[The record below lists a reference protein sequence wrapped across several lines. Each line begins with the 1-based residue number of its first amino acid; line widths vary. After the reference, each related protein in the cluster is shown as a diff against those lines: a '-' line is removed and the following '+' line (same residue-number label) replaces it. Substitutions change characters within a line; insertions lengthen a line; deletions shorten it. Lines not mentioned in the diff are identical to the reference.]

1 MKLFNHPLIY
11 LLIFLLPGLHAFAQ
25 DSASVTHTRA
35 GSNADFPKDSS
46 AWEGYLRR
54 NIDTMVPVRNKA
66 KKGVYTIVVKFITTK
81 DGTVSDVVAVTNYGY
96 GMEAEVMRV
105 IKKSPSWMPAQQNSR
120 PVFEYHT
127 VSFTFI
133 VPKKKGLFGRRRN

>member
-1 MKLFNHPLIY
+1 MKLFSHPLIS
-11 LLIFLLPGLHAFAQ
+11 LLILLMPGPHALAQ
-25 DSASVTHTRA
+25 DSASVTHTGA
-35 GSNADFPKDSS
+35 GSNTGFPKDSS
-46 AWEGYLRR
+46 AWESYLRK

-66 KKGVYTIVVKFITTK
+66 KKGTYIVVVRFIITK

-105 IKKSPSWMPAQQNSR
+105 IKKYSRWGWMPAQQDSK

-127 VSFTFI
+127 ISFTFV
-133 VPKKKGLFGRRRN
+133 VPKKRFLR

>member
-1 MKLFNHPLIY
+1 MKLFSHPLIY
-11 LLIFLLPGLHAFAQ
+11 FLILLMPGLHAFAQ
-25 DSASVTHTRA
+25 DSTSVTHTRT
-35 GSNADFPKDSS
+35 GSNAGFPKDSS